1 MNFRKNILLSIRHLL
16 ADKVNTII
24 NIAGLMLGLAI
35 VSVVIVYINNET
47 GYNSSFENRDNIYR
61 ILNVG
66 SSDNNTWANTPF
78 VIGETIKEQFADVEK
93 CAHQYN
99 IGNIEI
105 KNDND
110 FIAEP
115 GMLCAESSFIEIF
128 GIRLL
133 SGSLSGFDETDNK
146 VIIGKRLSGKYFG
159 DVDPVGRLLIV
170 RYSGKEIP
178 LEIAAVYDDL
188 PQNSTLKAS
197 LIGNINFGIHHL
209 IDNLVTT
216 GDKKPD
222 EQTIRE
228 SWEHG
233 YFFTSYILF
242 KRGADISAF
251 EQKLKA
257 LGEEHS
263 TVASRLSLS
272 LQPLGDIYFG
282 SGKITDNNSGDQGNL
297 PMLYIL
303 GFVGLLIL
311 LVACINYLNL
321 TSAQAMAQTK
331 SLAVRMVCGASR
343 KSLISQMV
351 MESLLVSLI
360 ALPFA
365 IQLVQVSLPVV
376 SQLLGKSYQMEL
388 NYRSAVSIGSILL
401 IALITGCLSGLLVSF
416 KITSFN
422 LTEILKGKNIVY
434 GNRHLSR
441 KAMIIFQITVFTIL
455 VALMIIVEKQV
466 NYAFSKDLGYSKEGL
481 LKVSLGDHNYQLFRQ
496 EISKN
501 PDVLSVSGALWLPP
515 STNKMNITIP
525 KVDEPEKQV
534 NVNGIFSDYH
544 IARTLGLN
552 IIRGSDFDENE
563 NNSGVIVNETAVK
576 TLGLKEV
583 IGEKIAFGT
592 VIGVVSD
599 FNMYSLHEEIS
610 PMIIGL
616 NPAMV
621 HEIAIRINTE
631 KIPET
636 ISYLKETW
644 KATGG
649 TTPFDFRFTDDVLQ
663 KIYESDLL
671 FSKTI
676 GLLAGIAI
684 LIAGLGLFGLSLLI
698 SSQKTKEIG
707 IRKINGAKTP
717 EVLNLLNRDFLIW
730 VGIAFIIA
738 TPVSWYIM
746 YKWLQGFAY
755 KTGLSWWIF
764 LLAGMTALIIT
775 VITVSWQ
782 SWRAATRNPVEA
794 LRNE

>member
-1 MNFRKNILLSIRHLL
+1 MSMRHLL

-47 GYNSSFENRDNIYR
+47 GYNSSFEKRDNIYR
-61 ILNVG
+61 ILNNG
-66 SSDNNTWANTPF
+66 SFDNNTWANTPF
-78 VIGETIKEQFADVEK
+78 VIGETIKKQYADAEK

-105 KNDND
+105 KKDND

-178 LEIAAVYDDL
+178 LEIAAVYEDL

-209 IDNLVTT
+209 IDNLITT

-222 EQTIRE
+222 EQSIRE

-233 YFFTSYILF
+233 YFFTNYILF
-242 KRGADISAF
+242 KKGTDISAF

-257 LGEEHS
+257 LGAEHS
-263 TVASRLSLS
+263 TQASSLSLS
-272 LQPLGDIYFG
+272 LQPLSDIYFG
-282 SGKITDNNSGDQGNL
+282 SGKITDNNSGDKGNK

-303 GFVGLLIL
+303 ASAGLIIL
-311 LVACINYLNL
+311 LVACINYLSL
-321 TSAQAMAQTK
+321 TSAQAIAQTK
-331 SLAVRMVCGASR
+331 SLAVRIVCGASR
-343 KSLISQMV
+343 ISLIFQMI

-365 IQLVQVSLPVV
+365 LQLAQTSLPVI
-376 SQLLGKSYQMEL
+376 SQLLGKSYQL
-388 NYRSAVSIGSILL
+388 AVNYRSAASIGSIV
-401 IALITGCLSGLLVSF
+401 LITLLTGSLSGLIVSL
-416 KITSFN
+416 KITSFS
-422 LTEILKGKNIVY
+422 LTEILKGKNTVY
-434 GNRHLSR
+434 GNRHLGR

-455 VALMIIVEKQV
+455 VALVILVEKQV
-466 NYAFSKDLGYSKEGL
+466 NYAFGKDLGYKKEGL
-481 LKVSLGDHNYQLFRQ
+481 IKVSLGDHNYKLFRQ

-515 STNKMNITIP
+515 SSNKMNISLP
-525 KVDEPEKQV
+525 KVDEPGKLV

-563 NNSGVIVNETAVK
+563 NSSGVIVNEKAIK
-576 TLGLKEV
+576 AFGLKEA

-592 VIGVVSD
+592 IVGVVSD

-616 NPAMV
+616 NPSMV

-636 ISYLKETW
+636 ISYLKDTW
-644 KATGG
+644 KDTGG

-775 VITVSWQ
+775 LITVSWQ
-782 SWRAATRNPVEA
+782 SWRVATRNPVEA
-794 LRNE
+794 LRYE